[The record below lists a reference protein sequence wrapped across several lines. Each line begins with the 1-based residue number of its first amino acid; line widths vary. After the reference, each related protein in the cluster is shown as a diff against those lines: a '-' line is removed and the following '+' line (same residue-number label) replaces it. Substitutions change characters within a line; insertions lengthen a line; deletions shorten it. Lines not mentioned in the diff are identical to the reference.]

1 MNRNK
6 CALICNILLV
16 ILGGIGLYLACSE
29 NNVVE
34 YYTNDSNILCL
45 LSSLLF
51 VIYMIIK
58 KDVGE
63 IPFFASLLRYM
74 ATACLTLTFFV
85 VFYLASTAGDT
96 YFEGLLMFFT
106 NGSMLF
112 YHLLCPII
120 SFISF
125 TFFEGDRRLNKK
137 KTIYLAMIPTVVY
150 AIILII
156 LNASNVVEGPYP
168 FLMVNKNPVYI
179 SLIWVVVILGL
190 NYLFARFI
198 LLFNQKHSPRRKRKE
213 A

>member
-1 MNRNK
+1 
-6 CALICNILLV
+6 
-16 ILGGIGLYLACSE
+16 
-29 NNVVE
+29 
-34 YYTNDSNILCL
+34 
-45 LSSLLF
+45 
-51 VIYMIIK
+51 MIIK

-63 IPFFASLLRYM
+63 IPFFVSLLRYM